1 MLNVDAIVHFIDGSV
16 GGGEAAA
23 AIVDSPAVEVVVD
36 SVAEVVES
44 IPHE

>member
-16 GGGEAAA
+16 SGGDAA

-36 SVAEVVES
+36 SVAEVVDS